1 MLRPKTRWKRP
12 AVDHELAGRLAKEL
26 NVHPV
31 VAELL
36 VIRGISDPE
45 QAERFLRPHPDH
57 FLDPHLLLGMEP
69 AVDRILHAVKK
80 NENIRIYGDYDADGV
95 SSTVT
100 MIHALRALDA
110 RFDWAIPHRIEEGY
124 GLHLHSVEKARE
136 DGVGLIITVDNG
148 ISAVEPIARAR
159 ELGLDVIVTDHHEPP
174 EQLPEAFAIINPKQP
189 GCPYP
194 FKQLAGVGVAFKL
207 AHALWG
213 RVPEEL
219 AEFAA
224 IGTIADVMPL
234 VEENRLL
241 VTMGLERMRKQPSPG
256 VRALLKA
263 ARVDETGVAAS
274 HIAFAVGP
282 RINAGGRLDSA
293 DEAVRL
299 LLATDEEEAAPLA
312 ARLDQLNRERQ
323 QLVEAILEQALEQ
336 AMRREGDEV
345 IVAAG
350 TDWSVGVVGIVA
362 SRLLERLYRPAIVL
376 SIDEESGLAKGSAR
390 SIPGFDLHAALTECA
405 DLLEQFGGHAAAA
418 GMTLK
423 SDRIGELRERM
434 CALARSALTP
444 EDYIPVTEA
453 DIQCGVEEITLGLL
467 EQLAAL
473 EPYGVGNPTPRF
485 LLPELEIVDLRWL
498 GKDGQHL
505 KLFVAPGGSGQTKA
519 AEAIAFQCGHWKPG
533 ISATSPVD
541 IVGEIE
547 VNEWNG
553 RRKPQIIIRD
563 MRIPVPQ
570 VHDWRGRG
578 PEPMPW
584 EQVWPASLETGL
596 LLCGGGIGL
605 ADGASAAFP
614 ASWGLW
620 RAHADGSLEPLN
632 DAARK
637 TPWRRLS
644 GIILY
649 TLPPDV
655 AVLERALKQTGEAV
669 EHIAAWFADA
679 LRNNGG
685 GSSRAASGRFPGR
698 DDFKKLYACLR
709 QAGSIDEGDPGIWSA
724 LARATGQDRD
734 TLRWMLE
741 VFDELGFLARTGHA
755 VALAKDPPKRDLGQ
769 SRIYRGK
776 LAALERERLLIRS
789 GAKELADYLRGMLPP
804 RAPRV
809 NESRMEEKV

>member
-12 AVDHELAGRLAKEL
+12 VVDHELAGRLAKEL

-36 VIRGISDPE
+36 FIRGISDPE

-69 AVDRILHAVKK
+69 AVDRILHAVKR
-80 NENIRIYGDYDADGV
+80 NEKIRIYGDYDADGV

-100 MIHALRALDA
+100 MIHTLRALGA

-136 DGVGLIITVDNG
+136 DGVGLIVTVDNG
-148 ISAVEPIARAR
+148 ISAVEPIALAR
-159 ELGLDVIVTDHHEPP
+159 ELGMDVIVTDHHEPP

-241 VTMGLERMRKQPSPG
+241 VTMGLERMRKRPSPG

-263 ARVDETGVAAS
+263 ARVDEKGVAAG

-323 QLVEAILEQALEQ
+323 ELVETIFDQALEQ

-350 TDWSVGVVGIVA
+350 MDWNVGVVGIVA
-362 SRLLERLYRPAIVL
+362 SRLLERFYRPAVVL
-376 SIDEESGLAKGSAR
+376 SVDGESGLAKGSAR
-390 SIPGFDLHAALTECA
+390 SIPGFDLHEALTACA

-423 SDRIGELRERM
+423 SDRIGELRERL
-434 CALARSALTP
+434 CALARSSLKP

-453 DIQCGVEEITLGLL
+453 DIQCGVEEISLGLL

-505 KLFVAPGGSGQTKA
+505 KLSVAPGGSGRANA

-541 IVGEIE
+541 IVGEIGI
-547 VNEWNG
+547 NEWNG

-563 MRIPVPQ
+563 LRIPVPQ

-578 PEPMPW
+578 PEPMHW
-584 EQVWPASLETGL
+584 DQVWPASLETGL
-596 LLCGGGIGL
+596 LLCGGIGP
-605 ADGASAAFP
+605 AVEASNAFP

-620 RAHADGSLEPLN
+620 SATADGSLEPLN

-644 GIILY
+644 GIVLY

-655 AVLERALKQTGEAV
+655 AVLKRALEQTGEAV
-669 EHIAAWFADA
+669 EHIAAWFADVP
-679 LRNNGG
+679 RNNNGG
-685 GSSRAASGRFPGR
+685 SALGRLPAR

-709 QAGSIDEGDPGIWSA
+709 QAGRIDEEDPGMWAA

-741 VFDELGFLARTGHA
+741 VFDELGFLDRTDRA
-755 VALAKDPPKRDLGQ
+755 VALANDPPKRDLGQ
-769 SRIYRGK
+769 SRAYREK
-776 LAALERERLLIRS
+776 MAAQEAERLLIRS
-789 GAKELADYLRGMLPP
+789 GAKELAEYLRGMLPP
-804 RAPRV
+804 RARLA
-809 NESRMEEKV
+809 